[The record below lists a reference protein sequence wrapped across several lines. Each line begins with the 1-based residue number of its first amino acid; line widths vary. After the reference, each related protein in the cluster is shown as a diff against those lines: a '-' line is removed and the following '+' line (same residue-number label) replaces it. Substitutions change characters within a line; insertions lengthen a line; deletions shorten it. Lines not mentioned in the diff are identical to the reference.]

1 MGIKFDVAQTPIVTF
16 ASAFKQKI
24 MNNEAQTFPAAIT
37 AFSETTS
44 YILQHYIK
52 LIIFCFRGGMQ
63 NDSDA
68 L

>member
-1 MGIKFDVAQTPIVTF
+1 MGINLDVAETLIVTL

-24 MNNEAQTFPAAIT
+24 MNNEAQTFLAAIA
-37 AFSETTS
+37 AFWETTS
-44 YILQHYIK
+44 YLLQHYIK